1 MASRNGRLAVDMTNR
16 ALRMKSPLL
25 AAGTAVLIVAMA
37 GPAQAARTFVR
48 EIEARAAVPAPP
60 GATFL
65 NATALSACLTRA
77 QGLEKAGTQLDHD
90 GAEIDRLAATAAL
103 MGRGI
108 DLNSAL
114 APDDNENGADSMA
127 KLHKRFMD
135 YDAMAV
141 RFQNASKAHQV
152 KLAEYDARVHAFDAE
167 CDKPFRA
174 EDLTEAKRA
183 LGWK

>member
-1 MASRNGRLAVDMTNR
+1 MASRNGRQAVDMTNR
-16 ALRMKSPLL
+16 ALRMKSVWI
-25 AAGTAVLIVAMA
+25 AAGTAAMIVALA
-37 GPAQAARTFVR
+37 DPAQAARTFVR
-48 EIEARAAVPAPP
+48 EIEARAATPAPP

-65 NATALSACLTRA
+65 DPGALAACLTRA
-77 QGLEKAGTQLDHD
+77 RHLERAGIQLDHD

-108 DLNSAL
+108 DLNAAL
-114 APDDNENGADSMA
+114 APDENEDGTDSMA

-135 YDAMAV
+135 YDALAV
-141 RFQNASKAHQV
+141 RFQNASKTHQV

-167 CDKPFRA
+167 CDKPFRPD
-174 EDLTEAKRA
+174 DLTAAKRT